1 MLKRTQEAVR
11 AVAEAAGIINPSVAD
26 ATKAAEDRR
35 AALIAAQKAVADGED
50 ALDAA
55 HDRGAEAVEV
65 QRLEA
70 ALAGSKLNAERAQRA
85 CDAAERRLE
94 KAREAEANKGKAEG
108 RTQSLAVL
116 ADRQAAAG
124 EVGAALDALRA
135 ALAKIDRH
143 DARLA
148 ELAAKGHV
156 TRNAQFG
163 VTYGPGASRAQ
174 IKVAVA
180 DILNDAPVPSVKPFA
195 EFAAVTLDLQERAA

>member
-1 MLKRTQEAVR
+1 MLKRTQDAVR
-11 AVAEAAGIINPSVAD
+11 AVAETVGILAPTVAD

-108 RTQSLAVL
+108 RAAALAVL
-116 ADRQAAAG
+116 AERQQAAG

-135 ALAKIDRH
+135 ALDRM
-143 DARLA
+143 DDCDGLLA
-148 ELAAKGHV
+148 ELQAKGHL
-156 TRNAQFG
+156 TRNAG
-163 VTYGPGASRAQ
+163 LGSTYGSSASRMQ
-174 IKVAVA
+174 ISVAVD
-180 DILNDAPVPSVKPFA
+180 DILIASPVPRVKPFA